1 MQLRHIT
8 QHETSPQPRRLLLNG
23 TAIAKQHKLG
33 FFLTGEKNAT
43 LPHCHT
49 SCRDDG
55 SAYVQKSPQPRHI
68 APKSVT
74 VVFPAAVNASE
85 SEACSAI
92 SQTKIAH
99 LKAQTLMLSPPS
111 ASCLATHGCIM
122 GSQRHALSPQ
132 KIIQKVQLSQR
143 RKTSWQLRPCH
154 LLRMK
159 LLQEAICLSHSSRQ
173 KCRTNSLASEHF
185 IAKTYVILIYNCY
198 IFSLCTDFFKILCLW
213 VAITRMFSGTS
224 NSQTFVQSKAQPQQR
239 LRARRS
245 ATKKAGFFLGSP
257 TAPRPWTA
265 WPCRGLESWE
275 TWPFWPLTVGK
286 VQVDPFWPSRHGN
299 SRNRMC
305 MCPYLY
311 YIWLYIYITYF
322 THRYICTVYT

>member
-8 QHETSPQPRRLLLNG
+8 QHETSPQPRCLLLNG
-23 TAIAKQHKLG
+23 TAIAKEYKLV
-33 FFLTGEKNAT
+33 FFLMRKKMSHCRTAT
-43 LPHCHT
+43 LPAEMTDLPTSRNCH
-49 SCRDDG
+49 RPI
-55 SAYVQKSPQPRHI
+55 KLPRRI

-85 SEACSAI
+85 WEACSAI

-99 LKAQTLMLSPPS
+99 LKAQTLMLSPPR

-132 KIIQKVQLSQR
+132 KSSKR
-143 RKTSWQLRPCH
+143 C
-154 LLRMK
+154 
-159 LLQEAICLSHSSRQ
+159 SSRSAQ
-173 KCRTNSLASEHF
+173 KNVMAASALPFAPHEAAARSYLPF
-185 IAKTYVILIYNCY
+185 TPIKAKMQDKQSGRIFHRQKICNIDIIV
-198 IFSLCTDFFKILCLW
+198 IFSQFAPIFSSKFLCLW

-239 LRARRS
+239 CGRVPLAFRRR
-245 ATKKAGFFLGSP
+245 KKLVCFGSP

-275 TWPFWPLTVGK
+275 TWPFWPLTVGN
-286 VQVDPFWPSRHGN
+286 GN

-311 YIWLYIYITYF
+311 YTWLYIYITYF
-322 THRYICTVYT
+322 THSYICTVYN